1 MNPPLFK
8 GNRSLDLWDFMKL
21 KKIIKEYSNKK
32 GLAGHREKKTIVRQS
47 FNRGG
52 KVLKDNRQLF
62 EEAPVSKAVAVMAI
76 PTMISMLVVVIY
88 NMADTFFI
96 GQTGDPMKVAAV
108 SLATPVF
115 MVFMA
120 LGNLF
125 GIGGSSAISRA
136 LGERKQER
144 ARQISAFCCYG
155 SIGLGVI
162 IAALFLIGMNG
173 ILKMI
178 GASPNTIEYA
188 RDYLTYIAFG
198 GPFIM
203 FGTAFGNILR
213 GEGAS
218 KESMIGN
225 MIGTITNIVLDPI
238 MILMLDWGVT
248 GAAVATVIGN
258 MAASAYYVQY
268 FLRKKSS
275 LSIHLKDFRMGDKI
289 ASSVT
294 SIGIPASLNNILM
307 SAANI
312 VLNQVLVSY
321 GDTPVAAMGVA
332 SKANMLVVLLQIGLC
347 AGIQPLIGY
356 NYGARNKKRLM
367 QVFRFTGMCA
377 VVMGT
382 VLTIIM
388 VIARRPIIEL
398 FINDPDVVAYGIQ
411 MMIAL
416 QISGPV
422 IGILFLCINTIQGMG
437 KAIPSLVLTICRQGL
452 VFIPM
457 IFLLNALFGLEGV
470 IYAQTVADFISILLA
485 VMICLGIFKKMEHR
499 ETEMQ
504 FND

>member
-1 MNPPLFK
+1 M
-8 GNRSLDLWDFMKL
+8 
-21 KKIIKEYSNKK
+21 
-32 GLAGHREKKTIVRQS
+32 
-47 FNRGG
+47 
-52 KVLKDNRQLF
+52 KDNRQLF
-62 EEAPVSKAVAVMAI
+62 EEAPVPKAVAVMAV

-136 LGERKQER
+136 LGEKKAER
-144 ARQISAFCCYG
+144 ARNISSFCCYG
-155 SIGLGVI
+155 SLGLGI
-162 IAALFLIGMNG
+162 FMALLFLAGMDG

-178 GASPNTIEYA
+178 GASENTIGYA

-225 MIGTITNIVLDPI
+225 MIGTVTNIVLDPV
-238 MILMLDWGVT
+238 MILGLNWGVV

-258 MAASAYYVQY
+258 MAASGSYLIY

-275 LSIHLKDFRMGDKI
+275 LSIRLKDFRAGERI
-289 ASSVT
+289 AASVLA
-294 SIGIPASLNNILM
+294 IGIPASLNNILM
-307 SAANI
+307 SCANI
-312 VLNQVLVSY
+312 VLNLVLGRY

-332 SKANMLVVLLQIGLC
+332 MKSNMLVVLLQIGLC
-347 AGIQPLIGY
+347 TGIQPLIGY
-356 NYGARNKKRLM
+356 NYGARNKKRLL

-377 VVMGT
+377 VAVGT
-382 VLTIIM
+382 VLTVIMVLARQAVIQAFINDSEVIAYGIRM
-388 VIARRPIIEL
+388 VIALP
-398 FINDPDVVAYGIQ
+398 
-411 MMIAL
+411 M
-416 QISGPV
+416 SGPV
-422 IGILFLCINTIQGMG
+422 LGILFLCINTIQGMG
-437 KAIPSLVLTICRQGL
+437 KALPSLVLTVCRQGL
-452 VFIPM
+452 IFIPF
-457 IFLLNALFGLEGV
+457 IFILNSLFGLEGA
-470 IYAQTVADFISILLA
+470 IYAQPAADFVSIILSLF
-485 VMICLGIFKKMEHR
+485 ICLGIFRKIEQR
-499 ETEMQ
+499 SSGAVEGSSV
-504 FND
+504 